1 MTQAFTIIQDSREQL
16 PYQFA
21 ESGHAT
27 ELGTLSSGDYTVLGL
42 ADHVAI
48 ERKSLPDFVT
58 CCGPERNRF
67 KRELQRLRAYRFRGV
82 VVEANVQEILNH
94 EYRSA
99 ISPESVLGSLAGWSL
114 RYECSFF
121 LAGSREHGERLT
133 LALLRNAHRQITE
146 LVEAVAPAVSKP
158 QKELA
163 P

>member
-1 MTQAFTIIQDSREQL
+1 VTSFTVICDTREQA
-16 PYQFA
+16 PYTFTT
-21 ESGHAT
+21 SGHQVESAGLT
-27 ELGTLSSGDYTVLGL
+27 AGDYSIAGL
-42 ADHVAI
+42 ADYVAI

-67 KRELQRLRAYRFRGV
+67 KRELKRLRAYRFRGV